1 MTDVATIIPDELR
14 HKSLI
19 NRLGLHI
26 LVWVLY
32 FFYENGI
39 VMIIEPSQ
47 VTLFSTLIFFILNA
61 FIFYVNT
68 YLILP
73 YTFGRKRASLLVL
86 LTFLLCVLY
95 LGLNYMITHN
105 LESHEIPTL
114 YTIQTIK
121 SFILLRVF
129 RFIYFISLSYGYY
142 LALNTIAKERQLRK
156 LDKLRIEESRRQAS
170 LEKEILSTE
179 LSYLRYQIHPHFLFN
194 TLSFIYTQVRTVS
207 ATASKS
213 VMLLSD
219 IMRYALDNH
228 DEEGKV
234 ELEREIQH
242 IINLVEIHQLRFNN
256 ELYTEIK
263 IGEPVE
269 FKFRRIA
276 PLLLITF
283 VENAFKY
290 GDLQDAAH
298 PLQVNIYMNDGQLH
312 FFIRNKKKVP
322 FPSGISGGI
331 GLANVKKRLNL
342 MYNNDQYNL
351 DIEEDSNLYTVTLNL
366 NL

>member
-1 MTDVATIIPDELR
+1 MQNTAVRRFKLFNRKMLNPL
-14 HKSLI
+14 SLH
-19 NRLGLHI
+19 L

-39 VMIIEPSQ
+39 VMIVEPTAISL
-47 VTLFSTLIFFILNA
+47 TSTLIFFFLNA
-61 FIFYVNT
+61 FIFYVHT

-73 YTFGRKRASLLVL
+73 HTLKRRKYLLLAVF
-86 LTFLLCVLY
+86 TILLCLVY
-95 LGLNYMITHN
+95 IGLNYLITWYM
-105 LESHEIPTL
+105 ESRLIPVM
-114 YTIQTIK
+114 YTSK
-121 SFILLRVF
+121 PFKVFVLLRIF
-129 RFIYFISLSYGYY
+129 RFVYFISLSYGYY
-142 LALNTIAKERQLRK
+142 LALATIRTERKLRK
-156 LDKLRIEESRRQAS
+156 IDKVRIAETQKKTF

-194 TLSFIYTQVRTVS
+194 TLSFIYTQVRS
-207 ATASKS
+207 HSQTAAKS

-228 DEEGKV
+228 DDEGKV

-242 IINLVEIHQLRFNN
+242 ILNLIEIHQLRFNN
-256 ELYTEIK
+256 ELYTQIQ
-263 IGEPVE
+263 ISDAVG

-290 GDLQDAAH
+290 GDLQDPAF
-298 PLQVNIYMNDGQLH
+298 PLMIRICMHDGHLQ
-312 FFIRNKKKVP
+312 FFIQNKKKA
-322 FPSGISGGI
+322 PSATITSGGI
-331 GLANVKKRLNL
+331 GLANIKKRLSL
-342 MYNNDQYNL
+342 MYSNDQYQL
-351 DIEEDSNLYTVTLNL
+351 DIKDDSNLYTVNLNL